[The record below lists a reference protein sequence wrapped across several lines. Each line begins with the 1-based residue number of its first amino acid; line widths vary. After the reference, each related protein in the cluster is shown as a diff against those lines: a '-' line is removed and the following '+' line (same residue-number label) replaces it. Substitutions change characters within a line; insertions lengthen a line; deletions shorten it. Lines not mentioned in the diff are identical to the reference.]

1 MASNTSAL
9 ADNLGPTVPGG
20 RAGPLPVSG
29 NMSECKRILIA
40 EDDPSVRGLLREL
53 LVRWNFEVAEA
64 VDGLQACK
72 MLDSYRPDILL
83 LDIKM
88 PKADGLAVLSE
99 MRSRQVS
106 IPTFIISGE
115 GGISDAV
122 RAVKLGAEDYLEKP
136 VEPNQLRI
144 LLRRTQERLA
154 AKARGMPWQKPG
166 EGPIIGQSPAI
177 QQVMEM
183 IGQVAPTDAPVI
195 IMGESGTGKELVAR
209 TIHSLSPR
217 GDGPYLGVNCAALP
231 ANLIES
237 ELFGHEK
244 GSFTGADDL
253 RKGCFELTHGG
264 SLLLD
269 EFTEMRPE
277 LQAKLL
283 RVLEDRKLRRVGGN
297 REIALDVR
305 VLAASNGD
313 LNRAIAEG
321 RLRQDLYYRLSVFVI
336 NVPPLRERPED
347 IVALTQSFLQRF
359 AAESHRAI
367 TGTDEECM
375 VALQSHNWPGNVR
388 QLRNVIQRAVAL
400 SPGPYLRRSD
410 LPPEFQNRPL
420 GGTSFQV
427 RVGATLEEVE
437 QDLIARTIAAFRGN
451 KTRAAKALGISL
463 RTLYNRLSQH
473 RSVRGSEKDRNQ

>member
-1 MASNTSAL
+1 MTQ
-9 ADNLGPTVPGG
+9 
-20 RAGPLPVSG
+20 G
-29 NMSECKRILIA
+29 NRILIA

-53 LVRWNFEVAEA
+53 LARWDYDVAEA
-64 VDGLQACK
+64 VDGLQACR
-72 MLDSYRPDILL
+72 MLDTYRPNILL

-88 PKADGLAVLSE
+88 PRANGLAVLSE
-99 MRSRQVS
+99 MRSRQLS

-115 GGISDAV
+115 GDISDAV
-122 RAVKLGAEDYLEKP
+122 RAVKAGADDYLEKP
-136 VEPNQLRI
+136 VEPNQLRL
-144 LLRRTQERLA
+144 LLRRAQERLA
-154 AKARGMPWQKPG
+154 GVTPRTPWQKLG
-166 EGPIIGQSPAI
+166 AGPIIGQSPAI

-183 IGQVAPTDAPVI
+183 IGQVAPTEASVI
-195 IMGESGTGKELVAR
+195 IVGESGTGKELVAR

-217 GDGPYLGVNCAALP
+217 GEGPYLGINCAALP

-244 GSFTGADDL
+244 GSFTGAEDA
-253 RKGCFELTHGG
+253 RKGCFELSYGG

-305 VLAASNGD
+305 VLAASNTD
-313 LNRAIAEG
+313 LGRAIAEG

-336 NVPPLRERPED
+336 TVPPLRERPDD
-347 IVALTQSFLQRF
+347 IIPLTQAFIQRF

-367 TGTDEECM
+367 TGADEECM
-375 VALQSHNWPGNVR
+375 VALQSYGWPGNVR

-400 SPGPYLRRSD
+400 SPGQY
-410 LPPEFQNRPL
+410 LPPEFQIRSL
-420 GGTSFQV
+420 TGTSFQV

-437 QDLIARTIAAFRGN
+437 QDLIHRTLTAFRGN

-463 RTLYNRLSQH
+463 RTLYNRLSH
-473 RSVRGSEKDRNQ
+473 DRAVRSAEKTAIPKGGAERWASEPSYRSAL

>member
-1 MASNTSAL
+1 MTQ
-9 ADNLGPTVPGG
+9 
-20 RAGPLPVSG
+20 G
-29 NMSECKRILIA
+29 NRILIA

-53 LVRWNFEVAEA
+53 LARWDYDVAEA
-64 VDGLQACK
+64 VDGLQACR
-72 MLDSYRPDILL
+72 MLDTYRPNILL

-88 PKADGLAVLSE
+88 PRANGLAVLSE
-99 MRSRQVS
+99 MRSRQLS

-115 GGISDAV
+115 GDISDAV
-122 RAVKLGAEDYLEKP
+122 RAVKAGADDYLEKP
-136 VEPNQLRI
+136 VEPNQLRL
-144 LLRRTQERLA
+144 LLRRAQERLA
-154 AKARGMPWQKPG
+154 GVTPRTPWQKLG
-166 EGPIIGQSPAI
+166 AGPIIGQSPAI

-183 IGQVAPTDAPVI
+183 IGQVAPTEASVI
-195 IMGESGTGKELVAR
+195 IVGESGTGKELVAR

-217 GDGPYLGVNCAALP
+217 GEGPYLGINCAALP

-244 GSFTGADDL
+244 GSFTGAEDA
-253 RKGCFELTHGG
+253 RKGCFELSYGG

-305 VLAASNGD
+305 VLAASNTD
-313 LNRAIAEG
+313 LGRAIAEG

-336 NVPPLRERPED
+336 TVPPLRERPDD
-347 IVALTQSFLQRF
+347 IIPLTQAFIQRF

-367 TGTDEECM
+367 TGADEECM
-375 VALQSHNWPGNVR
+375 VALQSYGWPGNVR

-410 LPPEFQNRPL
+410 LPPEFQTRPL
-420 GGTSFQV
+420 TGTSFQV

-437 QDLIARTIAAFRGN
+437 QDLIHRTITAFRGN

-463 RTLYNRLSQH
+463 RTLYNRLSHH
-473 RSVRGSEKDRNQ
+473 RAVRSPEKDHNP

>member
-1 MASNTSAL
+1 MKGASRT
-9 ADNLGPTVPGG
+9 
-20 RAGPLPVSG
+20 RSG
-29 NMSECKRILIA
+29 
-40 EDDPSVRGLLREL
+40 
-53 LVRWNFEVAEA
+53 
-64 VDGLQACK
+64 
-72 MLDSYRPDILL
+72 
-83 LDIKM
+83 
-88 PKADGLAVLSE
+88 
-99 MRSRQVS
+99 RSR
-106 IPTFIISGE
+106 
-115 GGISDAV
+115 
-122 RAVKLGAEDYLEKP
+122 LGAEDYLEKP
-136 VEPNQLRI
+136 VEPNQLRL
-144 LLRRTQERLA
+144 LLRRAQERLA
-154 AKARGMPWQKPG
+154 GVTPSTPWQKLG

-183 IGQVAPTDAPVI
+183 IGQVAPTEAPVI
-195 IMGESGTGKELVAR
+195 IVGESGTGKELVAR

-217 GDGPYLGVNCAALP
+217 GEGPYLGINCAALP

-244 GSFTGADDL
+244 GSFTGAEDA
-253 RKGCFELTHGG
+253 RKGCFELSYGG

-305 VLAASNGD
+305 VLAASNTD
-313 LNRAIAEG
+313 LGRAIAEG

-336 NVPPLRERPED
+336 TVPPLRERPDD
-347 IVALTQSFLQRF
+347 IIPLTQAFIQRF

-367 TGTDEECM
+367 TGADEECM
-375 VALQSHNWPGNVR
+375 VALQSYGWPGNVR

-410 LPPEFQNRPL
+410 LPPEFQTRPL
-420 GGTSFQV
+420 TGTSFQV

-437 QDLIARTIAAFRGN
+437 QDLIHRTITAFRGN

-463 RTLYNRLSQH
+463 RTLYNRLSHH
-473 RSVRGSEKDRNQ
+473 RAVRSPEKDRNP

>member
-1 MASNTSAL
+1 MA
-9 ADNLGPTVPGG
+9 
-20 RAGPLPVSG
+20 
-29 NMSECKRILIA
+29 ECKRILIA

-53 LVRWNFEVAEA
+53 LTRWNFETAEA
-64 VDGLQACK
+64 VDGHQACK
-72 MLDSYRPDILL
+72 MLETYRPDIVL

-88 PKADGLAVLSE
+88 PKLDGLGVLSE
-99 MRSRQVS
+99 MRSRQLS

-122 RAVKLGAEDYLEKP
+122 RAVKLGAEEYLEKP
-136 VEPNQLRI
+136 VEPNQLRM

-154 AKARGMPWQKPG
+154 GQPQPAWLKLG
-166 EGPIIGQSPAI
+166 EGPIIGQSVAI
-177 QQVMEM
+177 AQVMEM
-183 IGQVAPTDAPVI
+183 IGQVAPTEAPVI

-217 GDGPYLGVNCAALP
+217 GEGPYVGINCAALP

-244 GSFTGADDL
+244 GAFTGAEEP
-253 RKGCFELTHGG
+253 RKGCFELAHGG
-264 SLLLD
+264 TLLLD
-269 EFTEMRPE
+269 EFTEMRPD

-283 RVLEDRKLRRVGGN
+283 RVLEERKLRRVGGN

-305 VLAASNGD
+305 VLGASNCD
-313 LNRAIAEG
+313 LSKAIAEG
-321 RLRQDLYYRLSVFVI
+321 KLRQDLYYRLSVFVI
-336 NVPPLRERPED
+336 TVPPLRERPED
-347 IVALTQSFLQRF
+347 IVPLTQAFIQRF

-367 TGTDEECM
+367 TGADEECM
-375 VALQSHNWPGNVR
+375 VALQSYSWPGNVR

-400 SPGPYLRRSD
+400 SSGPYLRRSD
-410 LPPEFQNRPL
+410 LPPEFQIRPL
-420 GGTSFQV
+420 GGSSFQV

-437 QDLIARTIAAFRGN
+437 QDLINRTITAFRGN

-463 RTLYNRLSQH
+463 RTLYNRLSHH
-473 RSVRGSEKDRNQ
+473 RTGRGSAKDRGQ

>member
-1 MASNTSAL
+1 M
-9 ADNLGPTVPGG
+9 P
-20 RAGPLPVSG
+20 
-29 NMSECKRILIA
+29 EHKRILIA

-53 LVRWNFEVAEA
+53 LVRWNFEVGEA

-72 MLDSYRPDILL
+72 MLDSYRPDIML

-99 MRSRQVS
+99 MRSRQLS

-115 GGISDAV
+115 GGIADAV

-136 VEPNQLRI
+136 VEPNQLRL
-144 LLRRTQERLA
+144 LLRRTQERLI
-154 AKARGMPWQKPG
+154 GQSPSTPWQKLG
-166 EGPIIGQSPAI
+166 EGPIIGQSAAI

-183 IGQVAPTDAPVI
+183 IGQVAPTEAPVVI
-195 IMGESGTGKELVAR
+195 VGESGTGKELVAR

-217 GDGPYLGVNCAALP
+217 GEGPYIGINCAALP
-231 ANLIES
+231 PNLIES

-244 GSFTGADDL
+244 GSFTGAEES
-253 RKGCFELTHGG
+253 RKGCFELAHGG

-269 EFTEMRPE
+269 EFTEMRPD

-305 VLAASNGD
+305 VMAASNGD
-313 LNRAIAEG
+313 LSRSLTEG
-321 RLRQDLYYRLSVFVI
+321 RLRQDLYYRLSVFI
-336 NVPPLRERPED
+336 ISVPPLRERPED
-347 IVALTQSFLQRF
+347 IVPLTQAFIQRF

-375 VALQSHNWPGNVR
+375 VALQSYSWPGNIR
-388 QLRNVIQRAVAL
+388 QLRNVMQRAVAL
-400 SPGPYLRRSD
+400 SPGPYLKRSD
-410 LPPEFQNRPL
+410 LPPEFQTRPL
-420 GGTSFQV
+420 AGTSFQV
-427 RVGATLEEVE
+427 RVGCTLEEVE
-437 QDLIARTIAAFRGN
+437 QDLIARTISAFRGN

-463 RTLYNRLSQH
+463 RTLYNRLSHH
-473 RSVRGSEKDRNQ
+473 RNVPSPEKDQNR

>member
-1 MASNTSAL
+1 VAPDTRAISPDTMPADSSNHRGAP
-9 ADNLGPTVPGG
+9 APVP
-20 RAGPLPVSG
+20 AI
-29 NMSECKRILIA
+29 SECKRILIA
-40 EDDPSVRGLLREL
+40 EDDPSVRGLLKEL
-53 LVRWNFEVAEA
+53 LQRWSFEVAEA

-88 PKADGLAVLSE
+88 PKAHGLAVLGE
-99 MRSRQVS
+99 MRSRQLS

-154 AKARGMPWQKPG
+154 ARANGTPWQTSG
-166 EGPIIGQSPAI
+166 DGTIIGQSSAI
-177 QQVMEM
+177 AQVMEM

-195 IMGESGTGKELVAR
+195 ILGESGTGKELVAR

-217 GDGPYLGVNCAALP
+217 GEGPYMGLNCAALP
-231 ANLIES
+231 ASLIEN

-244 GSFTGADDL
+244 GSFTGADDA
-253 RKGCFELTHGG
+253 RKGSFELAQGG
-264 SLLLD
+264 TLLLD
-269 EFTEMRPE
+269 ELTDMRPD

-283 RVLEDRKLRRVGGN
+283 RVLEDRRLRRVGGN

-313 LNRAIAEG
+313 LGRAIVEG
-321 RLRQDLYYRLSVFVI
+321 KLRQDLYYRLSVFVI
-336 NVPPLRERPED
+336 TVPPLRERTED
-347 IVALTQSFLQRF
+347 IVPLTQAFIQRF
-359 AAESHRAI
+359 AVESHRPI

-375 VALQSHNWPGNVR
+375 AALQSYSWPGNIR

-400 SPGPYLRRSD
+400 SSGPYLKKAD
-410 LPPEFQNRPL
+410 LPPEFQTRPL
-420 GGTSFQV
+420 AGASFQV
-427 RVGATLEEVE
+427 RVGTPLEEVE
-437 QDLIARTIAAFRGN
+437 QDLINRTIVAFRGN

-463 RTLYNRLSQH
+463 RTLYNRLAH
-473 RSVRGSEKDRNQ
+473 NRSAQGSEKVREH

>member
-1 MASNTSAL
+1 MT
-9 ADNLGPTVPGG
+9 
-20 RAGPLPVSG
+20 
-29 NMSECKRILIA
+29 ECKRILVA

-53 LVRWNFEVAEA
+53 LQRWEFEVAEA
-64 VDGLQACK
+64 NDGLQACK

-88 PKADGLAVLSE
+88 PKLDGLGVLSE
-99 MRSRQVS
+99 MRSRQLV

-136 VEPNQLRI
+136 VEPNQLRL
-144 LLRRTQERLA
+144 LLRRTQERMA
-154 AKARGMPWQKPG
+154 GISRSAPWQKGG

-195 IMGESGTGKELVAR
+195 IVGESGTGKELVAR

-217 GDGPYLGVNCAALP
+217 GDGPYLGLNCAALP
-231 ANLIES
+231 PNLIES

-244 GSFTGADDL
+244 GSFTGAEEA
-253 RKGCFELTHGG
+253 RKGCFELAHGG

-283 RVLEDRKLRRVGGN
+283 RVIEERKLRRVGGN

-305 VLAASNGD
+305 VLAASNSD
-313 LNRAIAEG
+313 LSRAIAEG
-321 RLRQDLYYRLSVFVI
+321 HLRQDLYYRLSVFVI
-336 NVPPLRERPED
+336 TVPPLRERPDD
-347 IVALTQSFLQRF
+347 IIPLTQAFVQRF
-359 AAESHRAI
+359 AAESHRPI
-367 TGTDEECM
+367 TGADEECM
-375 VALQSHNWPGNVR
+375 VALQSYSWPGNVR

-400 SPGPYLRRSD
+400 GPGPYLRRSD

-420 GGTSFQV
+420 TGTSFQV

-437 QDLIARTIAAFRGN
+437 QDLITRTIVAFRGN

-463 RTLYNRLSQH
+463 RTLYNRLSHQ
-473 RSVRGSEKDRNQ
+473 RSFRSSEKGRNH

>member
-1 MASNTSAL
+1 M
-9 ADNLGPTVPGG
+9 P
-20 RAGPLPVSG
+20 
-29 NMSECKRILIA
+29 ECRRILIA

-53 LVRWNFEVAEA
+53 LQRWSFEVAEA

-72 MLDSYRPDILL
+72 MLDTYRPDILL

-88 PKADGLAVLSE
+88 PKADGLAVLSD
-99 MRSRQVS
+99 MRARQLSV
-106 IPTFIISGE
+106 PTFIISGE

-154 AKARGMPWQKPG
+154 ARANGMPWQTSG
-166 EGPIIGQSPAI
+166 DGPIIGQSPAI
-177 QQVMEM
+177 AQVMEM

-217 GDGPYLGVNCAALP
+217 GEGPYMGLNCAALP
-231 ANLIES
+231 AGLIEN

-244 GSFTGADDL
+244 GSFTGADDA
-253 RKGCFELTHGG
+253 RKGCFELAQGG

-269 EFTEMRPE
+269 EFTEMRPD

-283 RVLEDRKLRRVGGN
+283 RVLEDRRLRRVGGS
-297 REIALDVR
+297 REIVLDVR
-305 VLAASNGD
+305 VLAASNSD
-313 LNRAIAEG
+313 LGRTIVEG
-321 RLRQDLYYRLSVFVI
+321 KLRQDLYYRLSVFVI
-336 NVPPLRERPED
+336 AVPPLRERPED
-347 IVALTQSFLQRF
+347 IIPLTQAFLQRF
-359 AAESHRAI
+359 AAESHRPI

-375 VALQSHNWPGNVR
+375 VALQSYNWPGNIR

-400 SPGPYLRRSD
+400 SPGPCLKKAD

-420 GGTSFQV
+420 TGSSFQV
-427 RVGATLEEVE
+427 RVGTPLEEVE
-437 QDLIARTIAAFRGN
+437 QDLINRTIAAFRGN

-463 RTLYNRLSQH
+463 RTLYNRLAH
-473 RSVRGSEKDRNQ
+473 NRAVRGSEKDRDR

>member
-1 MASNTSAL
+1 MTE
-9 ADNLGPTVPGG
+9 G
-20 RAGPLPVSG
+20 
-29 NMSECKRILIA
+29 KRILIA

-53 LVRWNFEVAEA
+53 LVRWDYEVAEA

-72 MLDSYRPDILL
+72 MLDTYRPDILL

-88 PKADGLAVLSE
+88 PKADGMAVLSE
-99 MRSRQVS
+99 MRSRQLS

-136 VEPNQLRI
+136 VEPNQLRL
-144 LLRRTQERLA
+144 LLRRAQERLA
-154 AKARGMPWQKPG
+154 GVTPSTPWQKLG

-183 IGQVAPTDAPVI
+183 IGQVAPTEAPVI
-195 IMGESGTGKELVAR
+195 IVGESGTGKELVAR

-217 GDGPYLGVNCAALP
+217 GEGPYLGINCAALP

-244 GSFTGADDL
+244 GSFTGAEES
-253 RKGCFELTHGG
+253 RKGCFELSYGG

-269 EFTEMRPE
+269 EFTEMRPD

-283 RVLEDRKLRRVGGN
+283 RVLEERKLRRVGGN

-305 VLAASNGD
+305 VLAASNTD
-313 LNRAIAEG
+313 LGRAIAEG

-336 NVPPLRERPED
+336 TVPPLRERPDD
-347 IVALTQSFLQRF
+347 IIPLTQAFIQRF

-367 TGTDEECM
+367 TGADEECV
-375 VALQSHNWPGNVR
+375 VALQSYGWPGNVR

-410 LPPEFQNRPL
+410 LPPEFQTRPL
-420 GGTSFQV
+420 TGTSFQV

-437 QDLIARTIAAFRGN
+437 QDLIHRTITAFRGN

-463 RTLYNRLSQH
+463 RTLYNRLSHH
-473 RSVRGSEKDRNQ
+473 RAVRNTEKDRNP